1 MQVLFFFRAS
11 DFPVFPFSK
20 IGKNKN
26 ISFLSCIYGYG
37 CILLIAVA
45 ALFPKEIRNQL
56 FCGLPSFCE
65 IVSAVRSSIA
75 TKVSLDSP
83 Q

>member
-20 IGKNKN
+20 IGKN
-26 ISFLSCIYGYG
+26 IFQWLGT
-37 CILLIAVA
+37 IAVA

>member
-11 DFPVFPFSK
+11 DFPVFLFSK
-20 IGKNKN
+20 IGKN
-26 ISFLSCIYGYG
+26 IFRWLGT
-37 CILLIAVA
+37 IAVA

>member
-20 IGKNKN
+20 IGKNIFQMAGHN
-26 ISFLSCIYGYG
+26 CRSGAFSQ
-37 CILLIAVA
+37 
-45 ALFPKEIRNQL
+45 PKEIRNQL

>member
-11 DFPVFPFSK
+11 VFQY
-20 IGKNKN
+20 
-26 ISFLSCIYGYG
+26 FLFLKLVKTFFRWLGT
-37 CILLIAVA
+37 IAVA